1 MEIKT
6 MINHSRHGVIEEVA
20 TMIRTG
26 ASERAVG
33 NYIDKLLK
41 NGEITARV
49 YDLLIGMM
57 IDNY

>member
-1 MEIKT
+1 MT
-6 MINHSRHGVIEEVA
+6 NHSRPGVIEEVA

-26 ASERAVG
+26 ASEKAVG